1 MISKKTIYGLQ
12 AAILLAKR
20 YDSGPILITDL
31 ASEGHIPKKFLE
43 AILLELR
50 KNGILNSKKGK
61 GGGYVL
67 AKAPQDIRI
76 GDIIRTLDG
85 AYTEIS
91 FDDETNQQAN
101 NEIKMILNEVRDAMS
116 NILDK
121 TSLADVIERACSGQN
136 ILNYVI

>member
-12 AAILLAKR
+12 AAIILAKR
-20 YDSGPILITDL
+20 YDSGPVLITDL
-31 ASEGHIPKKFLE
+31 AREGRIPKKFLE

-67 AKAPQDIRI
+67 GKNPQDISI

-85 AYTEIS
+85 SFSEIY
-91 FDDETNQQAN
+91 FNGETKEN
-101 NEIKMILNEVRDAMS
+101 NEIKMIMKEVRDAMS

-121 TSLADVIERACSGQN
+121 TSLADVIDRASVGQN
-136 ILNYVI
+136 VLNYVI

>member
-12 AAILLAKR
+12 AVILLAKR
-20 YDSGPILITDL
+20 YDSGPVLITDL
-31 ASEGHIPKKFLE
+31 AREGHIPKKFLE

-67 AKAPQDIRI
+67 GKDPRDISV

-85 AYTEIS
+85 S
-91 FDDETNQQAN
+91 FSEVYFEDETKET
-101 NEIKMILNEVRDAMS
+101 NEIKMIMKEVRDAMS

-121 TSLADVIERACSGQN
+121 TSLADVIERASIGQN
-136 ILNYVI
+136 VLNYVI

>member
-20 YDSGPILITDL
+20 YDSGPVLITNL
-31 ASEGHIPKKFLE
+31 AEEGKIPKKFLE

-50 KNGILNSKKGK
+50 KSGILNSKKGK

-67 AKAPQDIRI
+67 AKYPQDISI
-76 GDIIRTLDG
+76 GDIIRILDG
-85 AYTEIS
+85 SFSEIS
-91 FDDETNQQAN
+91 YKDDTKET
-101 NEIKMILNEVRDAMS
+101 NEIKMIMKEVRDAMS

-121 TSLADVIERACSGQN
+121 TSLADVIERACSGQHVF
-136 ILNYVI
+136 NYVI

>member
-20 YDSGPILITDL
+20 YESGPVLITDL
-31 ASEGHIPKKFLE
+31 ARQGHIPKKFLE

-50 KNGILNSKKGK
+50 KKGILNSKKGK

-67 AKAPQDIRI
+67 GKDPKEISI

-85 AYTEIS
+85 SFSEI
-91 FDDETNQQAN
+91 FIDVDNKEN
-101 NEIKMILNEVRDAMS
+101 NEIKLVLKDVRDAMS

-121 TSLADVIERACSGQN
+121 TTLSDLIERACSGPN
-136 ILNYVI
+136 MLNYVI

>member
-12 AAILLAKR
+12 AALLLTKR
-20 YDSGPILITDL
+20 YDTGPVLITDL
-31 ASEGHIPKKFLE
+31 AKEGHIPKKFLE

-67 AKAPQDIRI
+67 GKAPKDISV

-85 AYTEIS
+85 SFTEILFEGDS
-91 FDDETNQQAN
+91 KET
-101 NEIKMILNEVRDAMS
+101 NEIKMVMKEVRDAMS

-121 TSLADVIERACSGQN
+121 TTLEDVIERACVGQN
-136 ILNYVI
+136 VLNYVI

>member
-20 YDSGPILITDL
+20 YDSGPVLITDL
-31 ASEGHIPKKFLE
+31 AKEGRIPKKFLE

-50 KNGILNSKKGK
+50 KSGILNSKKGK

-67 AKAPQDIRI
+67 GKAPQDINI

-85 AYTEIS
+85 PLSEIS
-91 FDDETNQQAN
+91 FDAETNEN
-101 NEIKMILNEVRDAMS
+101 NEIKMILKDLRDAMS

-121 TSLADVIERACSGQN
+121 TSLADVIDRACSGPN
-136 ILNYVI
+136 VLNYVI